1 LAFQSIVEVAASQES
16 LGKYWDSYFYKTGSP
31 VLTAAGMCGD
41 LSMAPGTPKYN
52 AYVGSQLEGT
62 PFIGSG
68 NNGIYVPGVV
78 GDQIHIQDIH
88 IGTSGAAFAPATFWL
103 CDYLY
108 AYPLIDMDSTDVQ
121 LTDGSVAAV
130 PRYANGDG
138 VRAAFVTTTP
148 QSASAQ
154 VNIAYTNAAGVA
166 NRAASFFTVASNVG
180 WIQGAAAAGG
190 AAGAQSPFLPL
201 ASGDSGMRSIQ
212 GLQCL
217 ASAGG
222 FGALVLV
229 LPLAEIRIRE
239 QNTPAEI
246 NFLVNKKTLPR
257 VLPGAYLNFMF
268 SSGVAA
274 QSSAIRGF
282 IRFIWG

>member
-1 LAFQSIVEVAASQES
+1 MAFRDLVELADGQETR
-16 LGKYWDSYFYKTGSP
+16 GQFWDSYFYKTGSP
-31 VLTAAGMCGD
+31 VLTAAGMCAD

-68 NNGIYVPGVV
+68 NNGIYVPGVT

-88 IGTSGAAFAPATFWL
+88 IGTSGASFAPATFWL

-108 AYPLIDMDSTDVQ
+108 AYPLIDLDSTDIQ
-121 LTDGSVAAV
+121 LMDGSVAPV
-130 PRYANGDG
+130 PRYADGAG

-148 QSASAQ
+148 QTASAQ
-154 VNIAYTNAAGVA
+154 VDIAYRNAAGA
-166 NRAASFFTVASNVG
+166 SSRAASFFTNVSNVG
-180 WIQGAAAAGG
+180 QIQGGSIAGG
-190 AAGAQSPFLPL
+190 AAGSQSPFIAL
-201 ASGDSGMRSIQ
+201 ANGDAGVREIES
-212 GLQCL
+212 LQCQ

-229 LPLAEIRIRE
+229 RPLAEIKLRE

-246 NFLVNKKTLPR
+246 SFITGKRTLPR

-274 QSSAIRGF
+274 TSSAIRGF
-282 IRFIWG
+282 IRFAWG